1 LPCTTKGW
9 FRNQRED
16 GVLHVNDP
24 MSNIKG
30 VGKGIQKLLKEND
43 VNTIAD
49 LHGLDMHTMID
60 IAGRTKG
67 LNIASLK
74 LF

>member
-1 LPCTTKGW
+1 MLY
-9 FRNQRED
+9 
-16 GVLHVNDP
+16 VNDP
-24 MSNIKG
+24 VSNIKG

-43 VNTIAD
+43 INTIAD
-49 LHGLDMHTMID
+49 LCGLDMQMMRND

-74 LF
+74 